1 MIQSRLKVLI
11 SEKELRENRKWTYE
25 NIKGATGIS
34 VTTIHRLVRDTAK
47 RYDANTL
54 DVLCRFLNCNVGDL
68 LIYMPESEYDT
79 ESMP

>member
-11 SEKELRENRKWTYE
+11 SQKELRENRKWTYE
-25 NIKGATGIS
+25 NIKEATGIS
-34 VTTIHRLVRDTAK
+34 ITTIHRLARNTAK

-54 DVLCRFLNCNVGDL
+54 DALCRFLNCSVGDL
-68 LIYMPESEYDT
+68 LVYIPEPEHDT